1 MGISVDDVRRVAA
14 QLPLTS
20 EVMVNDRL
28 KFRVG
33 RIVWLAFSRDQS
45 VMGFAFPKNE
55 RLALVAGEPD
65 VFIMPRA
72 TELRF
77 NWIEVRLDSLDAE
90 RMTEL
95 VHQAWRMVVPI
106 SVASSHFRRAGTE

>member
-1 MGISVDDVRRVAA
+1 MGVTVDDVRRVAA

-20 EVMVNDRL
+20 EVVVNDRL

-33 RIVWLAFSRDQS
+33 RIVWLAFSQDQRE
-45 VMGFAFPKNE
+45 MGFAFPKNE

-65 VFIMPRA
+65 VFLMPR
-72 TELRF
+72 TTDLRF
-77 NWIEVRLDSLDAE
+77 NWIEVRLDSLDLD

-95 VHQAWRMVVPI
+95 VHQAWRMVVPN
-106 SVASSHFRRAGTE
+106 SVATHHFPL